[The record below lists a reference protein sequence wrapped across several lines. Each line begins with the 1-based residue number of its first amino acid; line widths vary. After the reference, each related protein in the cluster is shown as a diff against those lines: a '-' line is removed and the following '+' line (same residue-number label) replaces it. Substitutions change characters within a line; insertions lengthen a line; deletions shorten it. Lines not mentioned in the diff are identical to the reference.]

1 MIDAL
6 GMLTVALTSE
16 TGKSRQLKPEEYFFA
31 GMEITK
37 RATQMEATI
46 TAQTMEPDSAAA
58 FSPSRTSSAMEAG
71 ND

>member
-46 TAQTMEPDSAAA
+46 TAQTMEPDSAA